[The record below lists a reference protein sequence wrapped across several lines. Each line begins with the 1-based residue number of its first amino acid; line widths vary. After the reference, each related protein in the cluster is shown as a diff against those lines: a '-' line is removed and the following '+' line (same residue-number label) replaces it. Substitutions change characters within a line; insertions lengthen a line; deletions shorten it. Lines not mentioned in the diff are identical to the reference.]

1 MTTEAVDTSVNESGA
16 EEVVVDTAVEGEVT
30 EPEMG
35 RGCREKVPSVKLR
48 DYVSY
53 NARYL
58 KEKSPPHDLDHT
70 PAPTLQSEPSS
81 TVSGSTP
88 YPLENYISDERF
100 HHLIR
105 RS

>member
-1 MTTEAVDTSVNESGA
+1 MVQRNETNKGSILPTLSKPQTEESSGVTKEDVDTSVNESGA
-16 EEVVVDTAVEGEVT
+16 EEVSVDTAVEGEVT

-35 RGCREKVPSVKLR
+35 RDCREKVPSVKLR

-70 PAPTLQSEPSS
+70 PAPTL
-81 TVSGSTP
+81 
-88 YPLENYISDERF
+88 
-100 HHLIR
+100 
-105 RS
+105 